1 MARWIGSTVVTV
13 TATTVFSALAL
24 AAFAQAPAPAP
35 APPAPAPAPTP
46 APAPASK
53 PSEVADAGTG
63 AETAAPS
70 GPRTYVIDGKK
81 SQLVIQ
87 VFKDGAAAAF
97 AHDHTVHAAELSGEV
112 VADVAAPNTA
122 KVNVTVQA
130 KSLVN
135 DDPQVRKQ
143 FGLDPTV
150 PEKDRQA
157 VNDSMKA
164 EEQLW
169 VSKYP
174 TITFAS
180 TSVEKGADGKI
191 TLVGD
196 FTFRGVTKKLR
207 LPITVKIEGDTLKGD
222 GKVRFKTSDWG
233 MKPYSAFL
241 GAVKNKDEV
250 VLNVHLV
257 GVAK

>member
-1 MARWIGSTVVTV
+1 MSRWI
-13 TATTVFSALAL
+13 ALSSLFVACAAL
-24 AAFAQAPAPAP
+24 AQAPAPAP
-35 APPAPAPAPTP
+35 TPPPPASDAPAGVAPAPAEP
-46 APAPASK
+46 AA
-53 PSEVADAGTG
+53 
-63 AETAAPS
+63 
-70 GPRTYVIDGKK
+70 GPRTFVVDPKQ

-97 AHDHTVHAAELSGEV
+97 AHDHTVHAVDVVGEV
-112 VADVAAPNTA
+112 TADAANPGA
-122 KVNVTVQA
+122 SKVSITVQT
-130 KSLVN
+130 KTLIN

-143 FGLDPTV
+143 FGLDPSV
-150 PEKDRQA
+150 PEKDRIS

-174 TITFAS
+174 TITFSS
-180 TSVEKGADGKI
+180 TTVEKTGDGKI
-191 TLVGD
+191 SLVGD
-196 FTFRGVTKKLR
+196 FTLRGQTKKLK
-207 LPITVKIEGDTLKGD
+207 LPVTVKIDGDTLKAD

-257 GVAK
+257 GTAK

>member
-1 MARWIGSTVVTV
+1 MSRWIALSSLFV
-13 TATTVFSALAL
+13 ACAALA
-24 AAFAQAPAPAP
+24 Q
-35 APPAPAPAPTP
+35 APAPAPTP
-46 APAPASK
+46 APTPPPAPAA
-53 PSEVADAGTG
+53 ADAGP
-63 AETAAPS
+63 APVVAPPEVPP
-70 GPRTYVIDGKK
+70 GPRTFTVDPKQ
-81 SQLVIQ
+81 SQFVIQ

-97 AHDHTVHAAELSGEV
+97 AHDHTVHAVDVVGEV
-112 VADVAAPNTA
+112 VADAANPA
-122 KVNVTVQA
+122 ASKVNITVQT

-135 DDPQVRKQ
+135 DDPQMRKQ
-143 FGLDPTV
+143 FGLDPSV
-150 PEKDRQA
+150 PEKDRIS

-174 TITFAS
+174 TITFTS
-180 TSVEKGADGKI
+180 TSVEKTGEGKI

-196 FTFRGVTKKLR
+196 FTLRGQTKKLK
-207 LPITVKIEGDTLKGD
+207 LPVTVKIDGNNLKAD

-257 GVAK
+257 GTAK